1 MTRPA
6 NELDRDGRLDHSRF
20 EVRLRTHRRTVLIQ
34 LYGELDLVTVP
45 QLTAAFDSLNLDGD
59 GFRHVV
65 LDLRGLTFMDA
76 AGIHELIRQRSA
88 ADANRHNLGVVRGR
102 PSIRKLL
109 EITAADAS
117 LVLVDSPDDLAP
129 PTFGSGQEPP
139 GSASDSA
146 DTRRRAQ
153 ITLVPTVTEDS

>member
-76 AGIHELIRQRSA
+76 A
-88 ADANRHNLGVVRGR
+88 NRHNLGVVRGR